1 MTVMFLEKRFTTL
14 MWASGPKKKK
24 MLRTACIYI
33 YMDGNSTAISKSLSQ
48 SLGTAMARVTCRF
61 RCWCSICR
69 SWNVEDSVLNEDVR
83 DLQIEDA

>member
-1 MTVMFLEKRFTTL
+1 MGQ
-14 MWASGPKKKK
+14 WPKKKENAANC
-24 MLRTACIYI
+24 MYIYI
-33 YMDGNSTAISKSLSQ
+33 YMDGTAISKSLSQ